1 MLFMRCA
8 FESRQEQ
15 LTIYPFPGLKVINIR
30 GSNLLALDLIT
41 IGSFVSRLSD
51 NNRLL
56 ELSMR
61 DYPLDETG
69 LRGLLPCLPLVRTV
83 TLNAR
88 RLWDPAMYLMIS
100 EAVGDPR
107 SRLRELWLLEVPPNS
122 RGLCDCAPTSEYL
135 CGRCDEVDP
144 ADEIGKVLNVLHDS
158 CKNNNVR
165 LHI

>member
-61 DYPLDETG
+61 DYPLEEMG
-69 LRGLLPCLPLVRTV
+69 FRGVSKRYSNLILV
-83 TLNAR
+83 
-88 RLWDPAMYLMIS
+88 IK
-100 EAVGDPR
+100 
-107 SRLRELWLLEVPPNS
+107 
-122 RGLCDCAPTSEYL
+122 
-135 CGRCDEVDP
+135 
-144 ADEIGKVLNVLHDS
+144 DEIYPEKLFIIS
-158 CKNNNVR
+158 
-165 LHI
+165 

>member
-1 MLFMRCA
+1 MRCA

-83 TLNAR
+83 TLCAR
-88 RLWDPAMYLMIS
+88 RLHDPSSYKMIGMYQKNITHWDLMRKTCKLTF
-100 EAVGDPR
+100 EAKLHKLDFI
-107 SRLRELWLLEVPPNS
+107 LNFLE
-122 RGLCDCAPTSEYL
+122 
-135 CGRCDEVDP
+135 
-144 ADEIGKVLNVLHDS
+144 KVLTHHTFEVRRPFCIHSINQMDS
-158 CKNNNVR
+158 DTFFWP
-165 LHI
+165 HWSG

>member
-83 TLNAR
+83 TLCAR
-88 RLWDPAMYLMIS
+88 RLRDPDNYSM
-100 EAVGDPR
+100 
-107 SRLRELWLLEVPPNS
+107 
-122 RGLCDCAPTSEYL
+122 
-135 CGRCDEVDP
+135 
-144 ADEIGKVLNVLHDS
+144 IGKNQKPVHTIHFLFSFQLLSIRSNPLLS
-158 CKNNNVR
+158 N
-165 LHI
+165 

>member
-1 MLFMRCA
+1 MIIVFLILVLFSNLRYFNAIVWNNHGKKWFVTTFVKSYSFCVRFDRQCTMILRIRPAEKLICVSELNHLYEFEKDYNFLGLQKQMLFMRCA

-61 DYPLDETG
+61 DYPLGTFIYYVST
-69 LRGLLPCLPLVRTV
+69 CIWKT
-83 TLNAR
+83 
-88 RLWDPAMYLMIS
+88 
-100 EAVGDPR
+100 
-107 SRLRELWLLEVPPNS
+107 
-122 RGLCDCAPTSEYL
+122 
-135 CGRCDEVDP
+135 
-144 ADEIGKVLNVLHDS
+144 
-158 CKNNNVR
+158 
-165 LHI
+165 